1 MRSHHEVSRLG
12 GRATTACPPHDKIAV
27 VQSQSDALQAIPFR
41 PMARKRYGRLLSGA
55 FELLEGAKRLLPV
68 ALVAVD
74 CISLRP
80 CPHRGG

>member
-12 GRATTACPPHDKIAV
+12 GRATTACPPHDEETV
-27 VQSQSDALQAIPFR
+27 VHAHGNALQAFSFR
-41 PMARKRYGRLLSGA
+41 PMARERHGRLLIGA

-74 CISLRP
+74 
-80 CPHRGG
+80 